1 MMGALLGGGG
11 RAAPPPVPEIKPPT
25 VMPDPDKE
33 ALDREEFRKLSAAR
47 RRTSTRANTIIG
59 DGETL
64 G

>member
-1 MMGALLGGGG
+1 MGTLFSGAP
-11 RAAPPPVPEIKPPT
+11 RADAGPAPEIKPPT

-33 ALDREEFRKLSAAR
+33 ELQREEFRKLSAAR
-47 RRTSTRANTIIG
+47 RRTTTRANTIIG

>member
-1 MMGALLGGGG
+1 MGTLFSGAP
-11 RAAPPPVPEIKPPT
+11 RADAGPARERPPPT

-33 ALDREEFRKLSAAR
+33 ELQREEFRKLSAAR
-47 RRTSTRANTIIG
+47 RRTTTRANTIIG

>member
-1 MMGALLGGGG
+1 MGSLFSSPP
-11 RAAPPPVPEIKPPT
+11 RADAGAAPEIKPPT

-33 ALDREEFRKLSAAR
+33 QLDKEEFRKLSEKR

>member
-1 MMGALLGGGG
+1 MTGLFNGGG
-11 RAAPPPVPEIKPPT
+11 RAAAPDPPEIKPPT

-33 ALDREEFRKLSAAR
+33 ELQKEEFRKLSAAR

-59 DGETL
+59 DGDTL

>member
-1 MMGALLGGGG
+1 MGTLFGGAP
-11 RAAPPPVPEIKPPT
+11 RASAGEPPEIKPPT
-25 VMPDPDKE
+25 VMPDPDKQQ
-33 ALDREEFRKLSAAR
+33 LDKEEFRKLSEKR

>member
-1 MMGALLGGGG
+1 MGSLFS
-11 RAAPPPVPEIKPPT
+11 APPRADAGPAPEIKPPT

-33 ALDREEFRKLSAAR
+33 QLDKEEFRKLSEKR